1 MPITDEIYAAADR
14 NGVSL
19 AEYIRKTYSKKS
31 LANLEN
37 EVQTQLDSLKGEL
50 SGFMGDVELPE
61 IEANLMTAGKEKLD
75 MMQARIRKN
84 LVSRITELDDML
96 STEISGTFAEG
107 QEDFSTQGISGAYV
121 PIEGL
126 LTIE

>member
-14 NGVSL
+14 EGVSL
-19 AEYIRKTYSKKS
+19 AEYIRKTYSKRS
-31 LANLEN
+31 LTDLEN

-50 SGFMGDVELPE
+50 SEFVGDVELPE
-61 IEANLMTAGKEKLD
+61 IETNLMTAGKEKLD
-75 MMQARIRKN
+75 MMQARIRRN

-107 QEDFSTQGISGAYV
+107 QEDFSAQGISGAYV
-121 PIEGL
+121 PAEGL

>member
-14 NGVSL
+14 EGVSL
-19 AEYIRKTYSKKS
+19 AEYIRKTYSKRS
-31 LANLEN
+31 LANLES
-37 EVQTQLDSLKGEL
+37 EVQTQLDSLKDEI

-61 IEANLMTAGKEKLD
+61 IESNLMTAGNEKLD

-84 LVSRITELDDML
+84 LVGRITELDGML
-96 STEISGTFAEG
+96 SNEISGTFAEG
-107 QEDFSTQGISGAYV
+107 QEDFSAQGISGAYV
-121 PIEGL
+121 PAEGL

>member
-14 NGVSL
+14 EGVSL
-19 AEYIRKTYSKKS
+19 AEYIRKTYSKRS
-31 LANLEN
+31 LADLEN
-37 EVQTQLDSLKGEL
+37 KVQTQLDSLKGEI

-75 MMQARIRKN
+75 MMQARIRMN
-84 LVSRITELDDML
+84 LVSRIIELDDML

-107 QEDFSTQGISGAYV
+107 QEDFSAQGFSGAYV
-121 PIEGL
+121 PTEGL

>member
-14 NGVSL
+14 EGVSL
-19 AEYIRKTYSKKS
+19 AEYIRKTYSKRS
-31 LANLEN
+31 LTDLES

-84 LVSRITELDDML
+84 LLGRITELDDML
-96 STEISGTFAEG
+96 STEVSGTFAEG
-107 QEDFSTQGISGAYV
+107 QEDFLTQGISGSYV
-121 PIEGL
+121 RAEGL

>member
-14 NGVSL
+14 EGVSL
-19 AEYIRKTYSKKS
+19 AEYIRKTYSKRS
-31 LANLEN
+31 LANLES
-37 EVQTQLDSLKGEL
+37 EVQTQLDSLKDEI

-61 IEANLMTAGKEKLD
+61 IESNLMTAGNEKLD

-84 LVSRITELDDML
+84 LVGRVTELDGML

-107 QEDFSTQGISGAYV
+107 QEDFSAQGISGAYV
-121 PIEGL
+121 PAEGL

>member
-14 NGVSL
+14 EGVSL
-19 AEYIRKTYSKKS
+19 AEYVQKTYSDIS

-37 EVQTQLDSLKGEL
+37 EVQAQLDSLKGEL
-50 SGFMGDVELPE
+50 SGFMGDLKLPE

-75 MMQARIRKN
+75 MMQARIRKT

-96 STEISGTFAEG
+96 STEISGIFGEG

-121 PIEGL
+121 PAESL

>member
-14 NGVSL
+14 EGVTL
-19 AEYIRKTYSKKS
+19 AEYIRKTYSKRS
-31 LANLEN
+31 LVNLEN
-37 EVQTQLDSLKGEL
+37 EVQTQLDSLKDEI

-61 IEANLMTAGKEKLD
+61 IESNLMTAGNEKLD

-84 LVSRITELDDML
+84 LVGRITELDGML
-96 STEISGTFAEG
+96 SNEISGTFAEG
-107 QEDFSTQGISGAYV
+107 QEDFSAQGISGAYV
-121 PIEGL
+121 PAEGL

>member
-14 NGVSL
+14 EGVSL
-19 AEYIRKTYSKKS
+19 AEYIRKTYSKRS
-31 LANLEN
+31 LAELEN

-50 SGFMGDVELPE
+50 SGFVGDVKLPE

-75 MMQARIRKN
+75 LMQARVRQN
-84 LVSRITELDDML
+84 LVSKITELDDML
-96 STEISGTFAEG
+96 STEISETFAESE
-107 QEDFSTQGISGAYV
+107 EDFSSQGISGAYV
-121 PIEGL
+121 PAEGL